1 MRLNNHF
8 FLLLFIFSFYFIN
21 NSYCTIYFLSNS
33 GSDGNN
39 GTSESAPWLTID
51 KLNSELSKLIAGDQ
65 VLFKCGDVFTG
76 EISIPSSISGTKDN
90 PIIFGSYGTGVKPI
104 ISGSI
109 QVTNWEVHAP
119 NIWKV
124 PLNAVSVNQVFEN
137 KKRLIIARTPN
148 KGYYQVANTNSNMS
162 FTDSKLAMPINYW
175 KNANIVYKQNEWL
188 WVVTDID
195 SSTVDGFIHFKL
207 ANSMTDL
214 VSGSGYFLQNKYE
227 LLDTINEWFFDA
239 SNKELYL
246 YSTTN
251 PSTKNI
257 RASVYNNGIKS
268 NWPWVLKYITIQDIE
283 FNEHNV
289 DEIQLFGADGFVVK
303 RCNFYG
309 AGEYSIRLNSDYVHF
324 MRNCEI
330 SNNYIENSAMTG
342 IFTWNVSQSLVSH
355 NRIKNSGLY
364 PVKGGAM
371 SWDGCGINLLMGDSL
386 TISYN
391 KIDSS
396 GNAGISTNINHSLIE
411 KNIVN
416 YSMLI
421 TSDGGAFYNNY
432 GDYNIIRNNIFKNT
446 IGNMEAAYPNAG
458 RFTKEL
464 YFDMGEHHYN
474 TIENNTMASLA
485 GNAKN
490 AGIGLALFTTNT
502 TIRNNVIY
510 NCWRSIEL
518 LNYDVSKPINTLDIR
533 HNILYSNSEKGHPYW
548 VNAWTELSLMFQVC
562 DSNYLCNPYSD
573 EIAEHIYTNNVF
585 YYNFDQWKLKTN
597 TDIHS
602 KLSNSHWTY
611 PTDSSF
617 IIINETDSF
626 ARHTLSEEVIDLDHK
641 PVSSIILPPFSSKV
655 FIGKLSIKSTEYF
668 TSDPSV
674 ITSFSENTENK
685 FGLLIYPNPVNDLLN
700 IIIERPN
707 SSGFIEIID
716 INGYVVKR
724 SKIRSDRLIINMLP
738 YKDGIYIL
746 KTGSIAKKFIV
757 QH

>member
-1 MRLNNHF
+1 
-8 FLLLFIFSFYFIN
+8 
-21 NSYCTIYFLSNS
+21 
-33 GSDGNN
+33 
-39 GTSESAPWLTID
+39 
-51 KLNSELSKLIAGDQ
+51 
-65 VLFKCGDVFTG
+65 
-76 EISIPSSISGTKDN
+76 
-90 PIIFGSYGTGVKPI
+90 
-104 ISGSI
+104 
-109 QVTNWEVHAP
+109 
-119 NIWKV
+119 
-124 PLNAVSVNQVFEN
+124 
-137 KKRLIIARTPN
+137 
-148 KGYYQVANTNSNMS
+148 
-162 FTDSKLAMPINYW
+162 
-175 KNANIVYKQNEWL
+175 
-188 WVVTDID
+188 
-195 SSTVDGFIHFKL
+195 
-207 ANSMTDL
+207 
-214 VSGSGYFLQNKYE
+214 
-227 LLDTINEWFFDA
+227 
-239 SNKELYL
+239 
-246 YSTTN
+246 
-251 PSTKNI
+251 
-257 RASVYNNGIKS
+257 
-268 NWPWVLKYITIQDIE
+268 
-283 FNEHNV
+283 
-289 DEIQLFGADGFVVK
+289 
-303 RCNFYG
+303 
-309 AGEYSIRLNSDYVHF
+309 
-324 MRNCEI
+324 
-330 SNNYIENSAMTG
+330 
-342 IFTWNVSQSLVSH
+342 
-355 NRIKNSGLY
+355 
-364 PVKGGAM
+364 
-371 SWDGCGINLLMGDSL
+371 
-386 TISYN
+386 
-391 KIDSS
+391 
-396 GNAGISTNINHSLIE
+396 
-411 KNIVN
+411 
-416 YSMLI
+416 MLI